1 MKKTKFYFYANL
13 LFIFVFLNAWDF
25 ALNKVIFNAMLL
37 GIIMFGPVA
46 VLWFLGKFKAVVL
59 LTLISIFESMMFLV
73 FIAESIELSGNG
85 SYSKSL
91 FLLPY
96 LIFAA
101 VNGFWGLSIYSK
113 REAKVKK

>member
-1 MKKTKFYFYANL
+1 MKKHKLYFKLNL
-13 LFIFVFLNAWDF
+13 IFIFVILNIWDF
-25 ALNKVIFNAMLL
+25 ALNRVMFNAMIL
-37 GIIMFGPVA
+37 GIILFGPMA
-46 VLWFLGKFKAVVL
+46 SLWLIGRFRAVVL
-59 LTLISIFESMMFLV
+59 LTLISIIEFVIFLV
-73 FIAESIELSGNG
+73 FVAESIELSGNG
-85 SYSKSL
+85 SYAKSL

>member
-1 MKKTKFYFYANL
+1 MKKHKLYFKLNL
-13 LFIFVFLNAWDF
+13 IVIFLVLNVWDF

-46 VLWFLGKFKAVVL
+46 ALWFLGKFKAVVV
-59 LTLISIFESMMFLV
+59 LTLISIVEFMMFLI

-85 SYSKSL
+85 PYSKSL

-96 LIFAA
+96 LVLAA
-101 VNGFWGLSIYSK
+101 LNGFWGLKIYT
-113 REAKVKK
+113 KKKEKIYK

>member
-1 MKKTKFYFYANL
+1 MKKHKLYFKLNL
-13 LFIFVFLNAWDF
+13 IIIFLVLNVWDF

-46 VLWFLGKFKAVVL
+46 ALWFLGKFKAVVI
-59 LTLISIFESMMFLV
+59 LTLLSIIEFMMFLI

-96 LIFAA
+96 LVLAA
-101 VNGFWGLSIYSK
+101 LNGIWGLSIYSK
-113 REAKVKK
+113 REGKIKK

>member
-1 MKKTKFYFYANL
+1 MKKHKFYFKLNL
-13 LFIFVFLNAWDF
+13 IYIFVILNIWDF
-25 ALNKVIFNAMLL
+25 ALNRVMFNAMAL

-46 VLWFLGKFKAVVL
+46 ALWFLGKFKAVVL
-59 LTLISIFESMMFLV
+59 LTLLSIVEFVVFLV
-73 FIAESIELSGNG
+73 FVAESIELSGNG
-85 SYSKSL
+85 SYAKSL

-113 REAKVKK
+113 RETKVKK

>member
-1 MKKTKFYFYANL
+1 MKKHKLYFKLNL
-13 LFIFVFLNAWDF
+13 IFIFFLLNAWDF

-46 VLWFLGKFKAVVL
+46 ALWFLGKFKAVVL

-73 FIAESIELSGNG
+73 FIAESIELLGNG
-85 SYSKSL
+85 SYTKSL

-96 LIFAA
+96 LIFAV

-113 REAKVKK
+113 RERKFKK